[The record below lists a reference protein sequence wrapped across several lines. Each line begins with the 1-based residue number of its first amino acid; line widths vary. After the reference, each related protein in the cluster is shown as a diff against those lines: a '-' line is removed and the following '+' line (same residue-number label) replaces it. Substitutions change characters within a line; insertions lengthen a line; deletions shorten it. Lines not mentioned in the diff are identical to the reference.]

1 MKQNRRFMNM
11 FGFIQV
17 KVEIR
22 SSVITLYNPED
33 RVRKVHSD
41 VSAQTNRILN
51 AWWRDRFSIN
61 SHGEQVLFV
70 VIITVSRAVHWW
82 DYKGFGENTIITGWF
97 AQFDVAFITAR
108 HIFPSMPTS
117 NFGGVGRC
125 FYDKSE
131 AGLCRHR

>member
-1 MKQNRRFMNM
+1 MNM

-33 RVRKVHSD
+33 RVWKVHSD
-41 VSAQTNRILN
+41 VSAQTNRILDV
-51 AWWRDRFSIN
+51 WWRDGFSIN

-82 DYKGFGENTIITGWF
+82 DYKGFGENTIITGHHSTGWF
-97 AQFDVAFITAR
+97 A
-108 HIFPSMPTS
+108 
-117 NFGGVGRC
+117 
-125 FYDKSE
+125 
-131 AGLCRHR
+131 